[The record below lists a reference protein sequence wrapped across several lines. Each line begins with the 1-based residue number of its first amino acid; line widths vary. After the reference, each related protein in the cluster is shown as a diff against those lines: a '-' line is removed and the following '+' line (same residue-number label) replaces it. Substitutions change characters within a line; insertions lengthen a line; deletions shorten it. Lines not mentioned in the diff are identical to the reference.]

1 MKTQITTKQWIA
13 IGRLRLIVNQ
23 LDVTI
28 GDLPKDGWWGTLLVD
43 ARNSIELVLDT
54 IEKETKGE

>member
-1 MKTQITTKQWIA
+1 
-13 IGRLRLIVNQ
+13 LIVNQ